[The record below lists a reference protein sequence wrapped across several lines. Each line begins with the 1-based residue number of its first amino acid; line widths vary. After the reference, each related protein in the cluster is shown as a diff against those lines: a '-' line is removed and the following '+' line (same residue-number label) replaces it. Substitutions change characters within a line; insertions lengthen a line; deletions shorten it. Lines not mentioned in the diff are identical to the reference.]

1 MTIKTD
7 LTRRSFIKTA
17 AAGAGAVAVPMAMT
31 GCGGDDN
38 DNDSLSLSDSKLV
51 VAFGHGVASGDP
63 LADQVIIWTRVTHT
77 ESTAQIIPVEWKVAT
92 DEAMANVVSSGIVE
106 TSESVDYTVKVD
118 ADRLSA
124 NTTYYYQ
131 FTGPLG
137 VKSTVGTTKT
147 LPVGYVE
154 QVKLAVCSCANYPAG
169 FFNVYQAMSKSDAD
183 VVLHLGDYIYEY
195 GEGEY
200 GDARVPNPVGEITKL
215 ADYRTRYSQYRI
227 DEQAQLVHKAKPFI
241 CVWDDHEVAND
252 AYKNGAANHTD
263 EDEGVYAERKAAAFQ
278 AYHEWMPIRTGSD
291 KERIYRNFKFGELVS
306 LNMLDTRHIARDKSL
321 EFSALLAAS
330 TQDGT
335 NAALN
340 KANGNEDLP
349 TGAAEALIADPTRRL
364 VGDEQLGWLMKEW
377 SNSSATWEVLGQ
389 QILMGR
395 IMAPS
400 EMLLPIAG
408 LQAKLEADSNA
419 DVTAEQTAVNT
430 AISQL
435 YTLKITKDAGGVL
448 SEADEAR
455 LASVAPYNLDAWDGY
470 FVERENILNR
480 AASQGKNLIC
490 LAGDT
495 HNAWASDLRYVV
507 NQSTG
512 ALSDRSVGVEFATSS
527 VSSPG
532 FDQYLSLSG
541 AQKIGFES
549 AITALV
555 EDLRY
560 MDASRRGFM
569 EVTFTPNDAT
579 SEWKFAD
586 ISAKPAAGEDVATDS
601 NYVELAADGTT
612 PVAKTAKFKVYPY
625 SSGRADANTL
635 IPVTD

>member
-1 MTIKTD
+1 MTIKKD

-17 AAGAGAVAVPMAMT
+17 AAGASAVAVPMALT
-31 GCGGDDN
+31 GCGADDKN
-38 DNDSLSLSDSKLV
+38 KNVSTADSKLV

-63 LADQVIIWTRVTHT
+63 LSDRVIIWTRVTHSEASSKT
-77 ESTAQIIPVEWKVAT
+77 VPVDWVVAT
-92 DEAMANVVSSGIVE
+92 DAAMTDVVASGSAKTKESS
-106 TSESVDYTVKVD
+106 DYTLKVD
-118 ADRLSA
+118 VDGLSA

-131 FTGPLG
+131 FTGPLAVTSVIG
-137 VKSTVGTTKT
+137 QTKT

-154 QVKLAVCSCANYPAG
+154 KVKFAVCSCANYPAG

-200 GDARVPNPVGEITKL
+200 GDARVPAPATEITSL

-227 DEQAQLVHKAKPFI
+227 DEQAQSVHRVKPFI

-252 AYKNGAANHTD
+252 TYKDGAANHND
-263 EDEGVYAERKAAAFQ
+263 GEGDFETRKEAAFQ
-278 AYHEWMPIRTGSD
+278 AYHEWMPIRTGTD
-291 KERIYRNFKFGELVS
+291 KEIIYRNFKFGELLS
-306 LNMLDTRHIARDKSL
+306 LNMMDTRHIARDKPL
-321 EFSALLAAS
+321 GFTELLTAAAS
-330 TQDGT
+330 SSEE
-335 NAALN
+335 AA
-340 KANGNEDLP
+340 
-349 TGAAEALIADPTRRL
+349 ALIADPARRL
-364 VGDEQLGWLMKEW
+364 IGDEQLSWLIAEW
-377 SNSSATWEVLGQ
+377 TNSTTTWEVLGQ
-389 QILMGR
+389 QVLMGR

-408 LQAKLEADSNA
+408 LQAKLEADSTA
-419 DVTAEQTAVNT
+419 DVTAEQIAVNT
-430 AISQL
+430 AITEL
-435 YTLKITKDAGGVL
+435 YSLKLAKNAGATLSDT
-448 SEADEAR
+448 DEAR

-470 FVERENILNR
+470 FVEREQILAR
-480 AASQGKNLIC
+480 APLMGKNVIS

-507 NQSTG
+507 DTTTG
-512 ALSDRSVGVEFATSS
+512 ALSEKSVGVEFATSS

-569 EVTFTPNDAT
+569 EVTFTPEHAT
-579 SEWKFAD
+579 SEWVFSD
-586 ISAKPAAGEDVATDS
+586 ITTKPAAGDDVATDS
-601 NYVELAADGTT
+601 NYLELAADGAT
-612 PVAKTAKFKVYPY
+612 PVAKKSKFRVYPY
-625 SSGRADANTL
+625 SSGRSDANSL